1 MNNINKISIV
11 LAHALVG
18 WALCGAIIGIG
29 FGVTSVENTLIIHA
43 IGVPIIFAAISW
55 VYFKWFHYTTPW
67 QTALIFLGFAFLMD
81 FFVVAMLVQ
90 KSFEMFTS
98 ILGTWIPFALIFS
111 STYVVGVYLNKQA
124 KLVSAA

>member
-1 MNNINKISIV
+1 MKNINKILIV
-11 LAHALVG
+11 LAHAFVG

-90 KSFEMFTS
+90 KSFEMFAS
-98 ILGTWIPFALIFS
+98 VLGTWIPFALIFA
-111 STYVVGVYLNKQA
+111 STYVVGVYLNKRA